1 MASIQD
7 LPDEI
12 MLKVI
17 NYLDRKDLIKCGQV
31 SKRIR
36 IISRDQILW
45 RNLSFSELFILS
57 KNNFIPI
64 ELVKMILKGPY

>member
-17 NYLDRKDLIKCGQV
+17 NYLDTKDLIKCGQV

-45 RNLSFSELFILS
+45 RNLSFSELFRLS
-57 KNNFIPI
+57 SNNFIPI
-64 ELVKMILKGPY
+64 ELVKMILKRPY